1 MQNYLLCNLF
11 FEYYL
16 NRKTLSLKE
25 LTSPLGMFGELTYGF
40 LLKFCFI
47 LLMDT
52 IWMES
57 LISALSELP
66 GPSQPHTQH
75 NIWPVNCIL
84 KKHKS
89 ESN

>member
-1 MQNYLLCNLF
+1 M
-11 FEYYL
+11 
-16 NRKTLSLKE
+16 LSLKE

-52 IWMES
+52 IWMGS

-66 GPSQPHTQH
+66 GPSQPHTTQH
-75 NIWPVNCIL
+75 MACELYFEKAQIRKQL
-84 KKHKS
+84 RMF
-89 ESN
+89 